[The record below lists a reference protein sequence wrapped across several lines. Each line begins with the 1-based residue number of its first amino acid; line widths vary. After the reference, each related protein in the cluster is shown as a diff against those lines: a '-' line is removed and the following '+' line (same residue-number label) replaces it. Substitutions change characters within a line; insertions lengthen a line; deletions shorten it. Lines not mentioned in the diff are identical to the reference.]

1 MSEPTDGEG
10 GDGEADPPVVLA
22 VDDEERDVQ
31 AFQLWL
37 GDAYRIVTAT
47 GGETAMERLD
57 ESVDVVL
64 LDRHMPGV
72 SGEAVLE
79 RIRESPHDPWIVM
92 VTAVDPD
99 FDLIDMPFDE
109 YLSKPVGE
117 SELRSVVDRLLR
129 IDDYDDRI
137 NELYTVTRKIAALR
151 TELTNAELRQDERYL
166 ELLDRQERLR
176 ADADD
181 LVSELSDDPDS
192 GELQGLLFEQE

>member
-1 MSEPTDGEG
+1 MSEPTDGNDG
-10 GDGEADPPVVLA
+10 GDDRPVVLA
-22 VDDEERDVQ
+22 VDDEQRVVQ

-37 GDAYRIVTAT
+37 GDAYRIATAT
-47 GGETAMERLD
+47 DGETAMERLD

-79 RIRESPHDPWIVM
+79 RIRESPYDPCVVM

-99 FDLIDMPFDE
+99 FDLIDMSFDE

-137 NELYTVTRKIAALR
+137 NELYTVTRKIAALQ
-151 TELTNAELRQDERYL
+151 TELTNAELRCDERYL

-181 LVSELSDDPDS
+181 LVSELGDDPDS
-192 GELQGLLFEQE
+192 GELQALLFERE

>member
-1 MSEPTDGEG
+1 MSEPTDGD
-10 GDGEADPPVVLA
+10 DGEEDPPVVLA
-22 VDDEERDVQ
+22 VDDEERVVQ
-31 AFQLWL
+31 AFELWL

-47 GGETAMERLD
+47 DGETAMERLD
-57 ESVDVVL
+57 GSVDVVL

-72 SGEAVLE
+72 SGEAVLQ
-79 RIRESPHDPWIVM
+79 RIRESPHDPWVVM

-137 NELYTVTRKIAALR
+137 TELYTVTRKIATLR
-151 TELTNAELRQDERYL
+151 TELTNAELRCDERYL
-166 ELLDRQERLR
+166 ELLGRQERLR

-181 LVSELSDDPDS
+181 LVSELGDNPDS
-192 GELQGLLFEQE
+192 GELQALLFEQE